1 MIDRILKRARTASP
15 EAEVFNLT
23 MEETP
28 VSFEANEL
36 KQLQTRQVQGT
47 ALRLIVD
54 GRIGFASS
62 THANQADSLV
72 DTALEVAPFGTA
84 ADFQFPE
91 LIDQPHIPIYDPAI
105 AELTVEDLIDI
116 GRDMIANVRENIDEA
131 LCDVRVNRNNYSI
144 TIANSRGD
152 QTSYRKTTLSAL
164 LNANLIRG
172 TDVLDVFEHD
182 STSMG
187 SLDHRKMAQEV
198 VRKMQLAEHIG
209 SVRTAN
215 LPVIFTP
222 KGAAETLLLP
232 MKLALSGKT
241 VLEGASAWGDKVGQ
255 PAVDSRITLWDDGK
269 AAGSVASAPFDD
281 EGVPTRR
288 NCLIDGG
295 IIRGFYY
302 DLRTASLAGSSSTGN
317 ASRSLETMPTPSPT
331 TWIFEGGEAEEEQ
344 LIANTR
350 EGLFVDQVM
359 GAWAGN
365 VMAGEFSGNVHLGYK
380 IENGELVGRV
390 KDTMVTGNV
399 FQALGNLDGVGKVAH
414 RVGSEVRIPTLLF
427 PSLSVA
433 SRG

>member
-1 MIDRILKRARTASP
+1 MIERLLKRARAASR
-15 EAEVFNLT
+15 EAEVFVFT

-54 GRIGFASS
+54 GRIGFAAS
-62 THANQADSLV
+62 TRVSHPESLV
-72 DTALEVAPFGTA
+72 DAALEVAPFGTTV
-84 ADFQFPE
+84 DFEFPE
-91 LIDQPHIPIYDPAI
+91 LSKEPDLPIYDPAI
-105 AELTVEDLIDI
+105 AELPVEDLIEI
-116 GRDMIANVRENIDEA
+116 GRDMIANIRESAAEA
-131 LCDVRVNRNNYSI
+131 LCDVRVIRRNA
-144 TIANSRGD
+144 TLTLANSRGG
-152 QTSYRKTTLSAL
+152 QVSYRKTTISAS

-172 TDVLDVFEHD
+172 TDVLDVFEYD
-182 STSMG
+182 STSIG
-187 SLDHRKMAQEV
+187 SLDHRAMAREV
-198 VRKMQLAEHIG
+198 TRKIRLAKHTG

-241 VLEGASAWGDKVGQ
+241 VLEGASAWGDKMGQ

-269 AAGSVASAPFDD
+269 AEGSIASAPFDD
-281 EGVPTRR
+281 EGIPTRR
-288 NCLIDGG
+288 TCLIDKGV
-295 IIRGFYY
+295 IRSFYY
-302 DLRTASLAGSSSTGN
+302 DLRTASLAGSASTGN

-331 TWIFEGGEAEEEQ
+331 TWIFEGGDVDEED
-344 LIANTR
+344 LIAGTR
-350 EGLFVDQVM
+350 EGLLVDQIM

-399 FQALGNLDGVGKVAH
+399 FQALRSLDGIGKVAH
-414 RVGSEVRIPTLLF
+414 RVSSEIRIPALLF
-427 PSLSVA
+427 SSLGVA